1 MSEFSRFLPSAIFD
15 SPEYQAALANALKEA
30 GVPIAETLTQPVV
43 SVSARPSGYWN
54 NTGIYK
60 PKGILLVVS
69 YAGGSWRSNP
79 YWGPTDAGGDGRF
92 IAHSTYLRPGA
103 PEGALIGKVGGDST
117 GGGSATFAIGNYGFI
132 PPDLEGLL
140 WLTVN
145 DEPRGFGD
153 NSGAVAV
160 TVNVAGA

>member
-1 MSEFSRFLPSAIFD
+1 MPEVRFLPPDIFD
-15 SPEYQAALANALKEA
+15 APEHQAALAAALKEA
-30 GVPIAETLTQPVV
+30 GVPVAETLTQPVV

-79 YWGPTDAGGDGRF
+79 YWGPTDAGGDGRY
-92 IAHSTYLRPGA
+92 IARSTYLRPGA
-103 PEGALIGKVGGDST
+103 PEGALIGKVGGDSN
-117 GGGSATFAIGNYGFI
+117 GGGSETFAIGNYGFI
-132 PPDLEGLL
+132 PQDLEGLL

-153 NSGAVAV
+153 NSGAISV
-160 TVNVAGA
+160 TVNVAGT

>member
-1 MSEFSRFLPSAIFD
+1 MSEAIRFLPSEIFE
-15 SPEYQAALANALKEA
+15 SPEYQAALATALEEA
-30 GVPIAETLTQPVV
+30 GVPVSQTLNKPVI

-60 PKGILLVVS
+60 PKGILLVVI

-79 YWGPTDAGGDGRF
+79 YWGPTDAGGDGRY
-92 IAHSTYLRPGA
+92 IARNSYLRPGA
-103 PEGALIGKVGGDST
+103 PEGALIGKIGGDSN
-117 GGGSATFAIGNYGFI
+117 GGGSETFAIGNYGFV

-145 DEPRGFGD
+145 DDPRGFGD
-153 NSGAVAV
+153 NTGALSV
-160 TVNVAGA
+160 TVSVPST